1 MIKIVWYAI
10 LVFAALVL
18 QVTLFPAC
26 LADPFK
32 PNLLILFV
40 VYMGL
45 RESIVWGVPAY
56 LLGLVHDS
64 FSGLYLGLSGFSY
77 LIVFLV
83 LTQVA
88 DRLFT
93 DRRSLMILGVF
104 SATLVTGLLNLLL
117 LFLFSSSQG
126 IYATLLQSLVPQG
139 LVNALAASLVF
150 TFSPLARMGDA
161 R

>member
-1 MIKIVWYAI
+1 MIKFTWYTI

-18 QVTLFPAC
+18 QVTLLPAYV
-26 LADPFK
+26 ADPFQ
-32 PNLLILFV
+32 PNLLIIFV

-45 RESIVWGVPAY
+45 RESALWGVAAY
-56 LLGLVHDS
+56 SLGLVHDS
-64 FSGLYLGLSGFSY
+64 FSGLYLGLNGFSY
-77 LIVFLV
+77 LLIFLV
-83 LTQVA
+83 LRTVA

-104 SATLVTGLLNLLL
+104 SASIGNALLNLLL
-117 LFLFSSSQG
+117 LALFSAAQG
-126 IYATLLQSLVPQG
+126 IYETLLQSIVPQG
-139 LVNALAASLVF
+139 LVNALVASIVF